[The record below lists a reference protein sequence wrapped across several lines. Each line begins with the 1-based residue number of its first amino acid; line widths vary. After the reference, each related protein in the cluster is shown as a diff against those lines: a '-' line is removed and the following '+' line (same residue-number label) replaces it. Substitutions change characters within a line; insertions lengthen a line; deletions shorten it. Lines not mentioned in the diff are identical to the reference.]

1 MNKVLLFL
9 LVLLLSV
16 TLSAQTM
23 PDLEMLKEIDTSD
36 DDFTVWLALFG
47 LALIGILALFLSS
60 EKINTFKK
68 QKKKDDKIQEQMQ
81 KEEDAIITQMEQNI
95 NGLTNTNLSQSNM
108 VKSENQL
115 LAITK
120 NLIDFLRT
128 KSKKVIIEHQKLKL
142 SNLLNDVSG
151 TLSTNIKGKEL
162 ELIYDID
169 PNVSQSIDSDT
180 LTISKVLVN
189 VLLYCVDNDSTSIDL
204 KVARTSLFAKNDQ
217 LSFIINSN
225 LQIEIDNKS
234 DLFLSNYNDKTEEY
248 DSLGLFIAKE
258 FATLMKGDL
267 IARNNSDSNLEFVF
281 SVPYSK
287 NISESES
294 KSESKSKKSSIKEKN
309 ILLIDSYDKSANSIA
324 NILISLG
331 HKVKIV
337 NKNEYLTY
345 LEYLNIYDLILL
357 DEQLF
362 TNKAVSIIKAH
373 NIKVVSIANLFNVN
387 SEFPNSDIPDMKI
400 SKPLTKW
407 QISDMLNKLYVDI
420 HDASRITKD
429 GVINTGTAPIHRN
442 TFQNT
447 RNISLSSFLKFRDRK
462 ILLVEDNL
470 INQKVFSGVLGKS
483 NIDISIANHGKEA
496 LSILTKDKEF
506 DIIFMDINM
515 PVMDGYA
522 ASINIRENPLYDNI
536 PIVALSALTSSD
548 EVEKMFASGMNG
560 YMSKP
565 LEKEKLYTVFSLYI
579 ENTKQFTEAALESET
594 DRPASLDGLNVNLGI
609 KKSSSSEIFY
619 KEILIEF
626 KDAYGDTDVL
636 IEKLLNDFR
645 YEQLRILCMDLKGL
659 SGTIGA
665 KKLNSII
672 TQILQK
678 ISFKQYDFIPEL
690 VQQYTLELKTVNK
703 SINEY
708 LA

>member
-1 MNKVLLFL
+1 
-9 LVLLLSV
+9 
-16 TLSAQTM
+16 
-23 PDLEMLKEIDTSD
+23 
-36 DDFTVWLALFG
+36 
-47 LALIGILALFLSS
+47 
-60 EKINTFKK
+60 
-68 QKKKDDKIQEQMQ
+68 
-81 KEEDAIITQMEQNI
+81 
-95 NGLTNTNLSQSNM
+95 
-108 VKSENQL
+108 
-115 LAITK
+115 
-120 NLIDFLRT
+120 
-128 KSKKVIIEHQKLKL
+128 
-142 SNLLNDVSG
+142 
-151 TLSTNIKGKEL
+151 
-162 ELIYDID
+162 
-169 PNVSQSIDSDT
+169 
-180 LTISKVLVN
+180 
-189 VLLYCVDNDSTSIDL
+189 
-204 KVARTSLFAKNDQ
+204 
-217 LSFIINSN
+217 
-225 LQIEIDNKS
+225 
-234 DLFLSNYNDKTEEY
+234 
-248 DSLGLFIAKE
+248 
-258 FATLMKGDL
+258 
-267 IARNNSDSNLEFVF
+267 
-281 SVPYSK
+281 
-287 NISESES
+287 
-294 KSESKSKKSSIKEKN
+294 SKKSSIKEKN